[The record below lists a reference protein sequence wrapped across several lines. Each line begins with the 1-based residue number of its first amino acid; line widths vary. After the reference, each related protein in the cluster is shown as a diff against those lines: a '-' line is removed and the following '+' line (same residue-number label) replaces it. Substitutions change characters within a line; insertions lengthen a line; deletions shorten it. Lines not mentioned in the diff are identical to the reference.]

1 MRRRRTAEEV
11 TRLLREADHDLA
23 KGLTVSDICRK
34 QGIGQ
39 ATYYK
44 WRQRHASGQDDTDR
58 RCRELEG
65 EGDRLKRLVADLLLD
80 KAMLQEIAKKKDHPG
95 IPGNAALIF
104 RKK

>member
-23 KGLTVSDICRK
+23 KGLAVSDICRK
-34 QGIGQ
+34 QGIAL

-44 WRQRHASGQDDTDR
+44 WRQRQTSGQDATDR

-65 EGDRLKRLVADLLLD
+65 EVDRLKRLVADLLLD
-80 KAMLQEIAKKKDHPG
+80 KAMLQEIAKKKW
-95 IPGNAALIF
+95 
-104 RKK
+104 